1 VLPSS
6 SAQEACVVSNS
17 KTYQA
22 SHLVDVAQNFSIDPQ
37 IKDASST
44 IDLQRLDYKPPSNH
58 LSKNI
63 RTLDLKE
70 VKGHSFARRAL
81 EIAAA
86 GGHSLLMTGPPGS
99 GKSMLA
105 QRLIGLLP
113 PMDLSQ
119 MLDSAAVAC
128 LRPSSNIQT

>member
-6 SAQEACVVSNS
+6 SAQEACVVPNS

-37 IKDASST
+37 IKDGSST
-44 IDLQRLDYKPPSNH
+44 IDLQLLDYKPPSNH

-128 LRPSSNIQT
+128 LRPSSHIQT